1 MLDTRLDTEPP
12 LTTPTT
18 RPTPTPSPLLRAAAA
33 LALGLALAPAA
44 QAQAKTTNM
53 STALASVE
61 ALLGPQRGVTTLKPN
76 ERLQGVIEVDVGKG
90 PVRALSVATLVDKDL
105 GQQAAARLNTAEG
118 QKAVADGQARAGA
131 IAGPGAAQRVTAAE
145 VQATADFFAGKTMY
159 SSQARRVDI
168 IKQHVMSLDATGPDG
183 SQVTLNLSLQQAD
196 LKLESAKVAFR
207 PAGARVTEHF
217 ESDKKGPGVAT
228 VTIDKIERLGD
239 KGFAISGSFKATQL
253 QPGVLAKT
261 LKGQTLPA
269 ISGRFAFSEVPLR

>member
-1 MLDTRLDTEPP
+1 MTATTPA
-12 LTTPTT
+12 TPTT
-18 RPTPTPSPLLRAAAA
+18 TLTPRPARHSCLRRAATL
-33 LALGLALAPAA
+33 LALGLAMAPAA
-44 QAQAKTTNM
+44 QAQPTPKTM
-53 STALASVE
+53 ASALDSVD
-61 ALLGPQRGVTTLKPN
+61 ALLGPQRGRTTLKPN

-105 GQQAAARLNTAEG
+105 GQQAAAKLNTAEG
-118 QKAVADGQARAGA
+118 RKAVADGQARAGA
-131 IAGPGAAQRVTAAE
+131 IAGQGAAQRVTAAE

-168 IKQHVMSLDATGPDG
+168 IKQHVMSLAATGPDG
-183 SQVTLNLSLQQAD
+183 SEVTLNLGLQQAD
-196 LKLESAKVAFR
+196 LKLDSARLEFR
-207 PAGARVTEHF
+207 PAGARVLDRF
-217 ESDKKGPGVAT
+217 ESDKKGPGAAT